1 MSDTP
6 DECPRNCTTYQQYGD
21 CDHRRPSEMVD
32 LKHALT
38 AQAAQI
44 AALEAQVNPRPC
56 QDCEG
61 SECKKC
67 NGSGFHCV
75 GCATYSRAADMWQ
88 GMLTGLEAEV
98 ERLTDELRATIVEL
112 HTTRNLYHGTC
123 EARDEY
129 YTALAPFV
137 TLATVVREDHL
148 TGHQQSAEFVTG
160 CPTCRALVQCG
171 RAVTETPNR
180 HTLPEEVQRVLAS
193 SRKEK
198 TP

>member
-1 MSDTP
+1 
-6 DECPRNCTTYQQYGD
+6 
-21 CDHRRPSEMVD
+21 
-32 LKHALT
+32 
-38 AQAAQI
+38 
-44 AALEAQVNPRPC
+44 
-56 QDCEG
+56 
-61 SECKKC
+61 
-67 NGSGFHCV
+67 
-75 GCATYSRAADMWQ
+75 MWQ